1 MISPYVVK
9 AIGERQAQRYFLTAE
24 RFKAPQAKEFGLI
37 HEVVAEEEL
46 VAKSNEMIAGLL
58 ANGPQAVRAAKSLI
72 KAVAGK
78 DINQDVLDETAKR
91 IADIR
96 ASEQGKEGLNAFL
109 EKRPA
114 DWSVGS
120 SNTNEHS
127 DS

>member
-1 MISPYVVK
+1 MVK

-24 RFKAPQAKEFGLI
+24 RFKALQAKEFGLV

-46 VAKSNEMIAGLL
+46 VAKANEMIAGLL
-58 ANGPQAVRAAKSLI
+58 SNGPQAVRAAKSLI
-72 KAVAGK
+72 KAVAEK
-78 DINQDVLDETAKR
+78 EINQDILDETAKR

-120 SNTNEHS
+120 MNHNESS
-127 DS
+127 DSDS